1 MAAVS
6 QVKRIEEAMQKIDGT
21 GDAQADA
28 TAGGTGADGA
38 LDNLSLQ
45 EEARGGGERGGG
57 AHADCAAAASAP
69 GTAARGGGDGTTAG
83 AERAVEGPPCAMDV
97 LSVGSMLEG
106 DISIPGM
113 SSSKDDKGAG
123 QTKRERYTLKVLQ
136 EERDELGNW

>member
-45 EEARGGGERGGG
+45 EEARGGGERGG

-113 SSSKDDKGAG
+113 SSSKDDKGA
-123 QTKRERYTLKVLQ
+123 YTLKVLQ

>member
-38 LDNLSLQ
+38 LDNLSMQ
-45 EEARGGGERGGG
+45 EEARGGGERGG

-113 SSSKDDKGAG
+113 SSSKDDKGA
-123 QTKRERYTLKVLQ
+123 YTLKVLQ